1 MRHISKLFLLSL
13 LGCCL
18 SVAAQKPS
26 DTPASQM
33 EKLDRGLIVFP
44 YTTGKYF
51 VSWRLLG
58 TDDNN
63 TTFELLKNGES
74 LKKDIY
80 QATSMSV
87 SGSATDTYQI
97 VTYQNGKVVETTDP
111 VKPWDKY
118 YLELKLDQKAI
129 KQMDLIP
136 EGIELIH
143 NEAAEMPIYD
153 LYGRQLS
160 APKKGFNVINGK
172 LILIK

>member
-1 MRHISKLFLLSL
+1 MDTKIKTIMF
-13 LGCCL
+13 CCIFAAL
-18 SVAAQKPS
+18 AGHAQKPS
-26 DTPASQM
+26 DTPKSQM
-33 EKLDRGLIVFP
+33 EKLDRGLVVIPV
-44 YTTGKYF
+44 TASNHF

-80 QATSMSV
+80 QSTSMSV

-118 YLELKLDQKAI
+118 YLELKLDQ
-129 KQMDLIP
+129 P
-136 EGIELIH
+136 
-143 NEAAEMPIYD
+143 AAGALGGTYSPNDCSVGDVDGDGQYEVM
-153 LYGRQLS
+153 
-160 APKKGFNVINGK
+160 
-172 LILIK
+172 